1 MPQSENEKD
10 KCVANVLNSLGKFAQ
25 KFVTPTGMQSPV
37 FSLANVL
44 TNITL
49 YMFPSLMDDM
59 AVIKKHQQTPEK
71 EPVGYH
77 FRA

>member
-1 MPQSENEKD
+1 
-10 KCVANVLNSLGKFAQ
+10 
-25 KFVTPTGMQSPV
+25 MQSPV

-44 TNITL
+44 ANITL
-49 YMFPSLMDDM
+49 YMFPSLMDDT

-77 FRA
+77 FRV